1 MNTIK
6 LFFANIRR
14 KFFNWR
20 INREIFH
27 RISPHLRNEGNHGY
41 PFHSKDE
48 MAEQHIHS
56 GLNAHIKFDM
66 IELTAAKMPRFQGDA
81 FRYIAYRDL
90 NDRMEMYLALAKE
103 SVQPDECD
111 PRSVMCHA

>member
-6 LFFANIRR
+6 LFLADIRR

-41 PFHSKDE
+41 PFQTKDDLVRL
-48 MAEQHIHS
+48 HIRNNLQA
-56 GLNAHIKFDM
+56 GLNLRQIGNA
-66 IELTAAKMPRFQGDA
+66 AAKMPKFQSDA
-81 FRYIAYRDL
+81 FRYIVYRDL
-90 NDRMEMYLALAKE
+90 NDRMEMYLALAEE
-103 SVQPDECD
+103 SAEPEVCD
-111 PRSVMCHA
+111 AQSVPNPA